1 MVQKTKRTR
10 TGNSANTRGGKNKSD
25 RMGGAHRKYVA
36 GGYKDKKKMTS
47 LTRVS
52 GGKYQTRRARVER
65 QRKIA
70 KIQSQIKSLKTQLS
84 TAEKKLKVLDAKWQE
99 NYDECR
105 KKGIYNAVTYGI
117 IGDYNYLDD
126 IKDPAKRQLALRY
139 IARHNEINKKRGQ
152 LISTMMS
159 IKGEI
164 YTLSEQ
170 LKKLK

>member
-10 TGNSANTRGGKNKSD
+10 TGNSANTRGGKNRSD
-25 RMGGAHRKYVA
+25 RMSGAHRKYVA

-105 KKGIYNAVTYGI
+105 KKGIVNAVTYGI
-117 IGDYNYLDD
+117 IGDYDYLNK
-126 IKDPAKRQLALRY
+126 IKEPAVRQMVLRHM
-139 IARHNEINKKRGQ
+139 ARQNEINRKRRAIHDKMYP
-152 LISTMMS
+152 L
-159 IKGEI
+159 KHEI
-164 YTLSEQ
+164 YYLEQ
-170 LKKLK
+170 ELKKLR

>member
-1 MVQKTKRTR
+1 MIGVSKTF
-10 TGNSANTRGGKNKSD
+10 GGS
-25 RMGGAHRKYVA
+25 
-36 GGYKDKKKMTS
+36 S
-47 LTRVS
+47 
-52 GGKYQTRRARVER
+52 
-65 QRKIA
+65 I
-70 KIQSQIKSLKTQLS
+70 LS
-84 TAEKKLKVLDAKWQE
+84 SPAEKKLKVLDAKWQE

-139 IARHNEINKKRGQ
+139 IAHHNEINKKRGQ